1 MQQSL
6 FDTASP
12 SLDLPNAELAYTAD
26 FIADQQQ
33 CYQQLLES
41 IDWQQDTIQLY
52 GRPVLI
58 PRLNAWYG
66 DEGAGYHYSGLQ
78 LSPKPWAPALLAIKY
93 QLEQF
98 LNTSFN
104 SVLANYYRD
113 GQDSVAWHS
122 DDESELGPTPLIAS
136 ISLGASRRFSL
147 RPCHQQEPAGKPV
160 HIELQGGSLLVMAG
174 TTQQH
179 WQHQLPKT
187 SRPVAGR
194 INLTFRTVLP
204 YKQR

>member
-1 MQQSL
+1 MQHSL
-6 FDTASP
+6 FDTPAP
-12 SLDLPNAELAYTAD
+12 SFDLPNAELAYYPD

-33 CYQQLLES
+33 RYQQLLED
-41 IDWQQDTIQLY
+41 IAWQQDTLQLY

-78 LSPKPWAPALLAIKY
+78 LSPQPWTRCLLAIKQ
-93 QLEQF
+93 QLELF
-98 LNTSFN
+98 LSAEFN
-104 SVLANYYRD
+104 SVLANYYRN

-122 DDESELGPTPLIAS
+122 DDESELGSTPLIAS
-136 ISLGASRRFSL
+136 VSLGASRRFSL
-147 RPCHQQEPAGKPV
+147 RPRQQQAGKPV

-174 TTQQH
+174 CTQQY
-179 WQHQLPKT
+179 WQHQLAKT

-194 INLTFRTVLP
+194 INLTFRTIM
-204 YKQR
+204 QRAA